1 MLINLAN
8 EYLGPS
14 KEVKGHITLKFPILE
29 YKYIGLAKEFNGHIT
44 YKLPI
49 LEYKYI
55 GPTAQIRSM
64 GV

>member
-1 MLINLAN
+1 M
-8 EYLGPS
+8 EQ
-14 KEVKGHITLKFPILE
+14 VKTLKFPILE